1 MFDLQFAVVRERL
14 RKAKAQMLKNRVVQT
29 AQSPTAVGFDLNQTS
44 FRLSK
49 NNFQRGIT
57 RLALRGGAQLYVL
70 FQ

>member
-1 MFDLQFAVVRERL
+1 
-14 RKAKAQMLKNRVVQT
+14 MLKNRVVQT

-70 FQ
+70 IQ